1 MVEGVKTN
9 KQQLR
14 LLQHLQPTATKIKLS
29 KSITSTYCYYINVSV
44 NMRLSVERKPIRV
57 NPDPKRVIARF
68 FFNGNDRAKEVIQR
82 VMGISEEDAFSII
95 SPLLQEYSKR
105 HRNIT
110 RVLNRH
116 CSKLKPLFAELDID
130 FDTLTVY
137 RKLLIGS
144 YFTHEYSIESA
155 AFFNPSIIQDPDQTE
170 LQEGQRRVIMSFRAV
185 GEGHISSITFRRAL
199 FDKYNNITVLP
210 AGNYID
216 EAEIVRNAVYNKKLF
231 FDKAAITQINIAVL
245 EELES
250 KLDHHF
256 EYSNLRR
263 IILDSQ
269 KGQESD
275 LKKLEY
281 DKVLWLADSYY
292 EIVFSLDTD
301 ISDRVIFPISEYERK
316 GIEDARFVE
325 FKADDG
331 SSIYYAT
338 YTAYDGALIMPKL
351 LQTNDFYNFKIMPL
365 YGAGAQNKNLA
376 LFPRKI
382 NGKYVMISR
391 IDGCNNYIMY
401 SDKINIWEK
410 PILLQ
415 QPKFTWEFIQIGN
428 CGSPIE
434 TEQGWIVITHG
445 VGPMRRYVL
454 GASLLKLDD
463 PAVEIGRLSEP
474 LLIPNSEEREGYVP
488 NVIYS
493 CGSIVNNGKLVIP
506 YGLSDYSTSFAE
518 IDMNDLI
525 NKLIEEGKQQKAA
538 KKKHVTAKEEVV
550 SK

>member
-1 MVEGVKTN
+1 
-9 KQQLR
+9 
-14 LLQHLQPTATKIKLS
+14 
-29 KSITSTYCYYINVSV
+29 
-44 NMRLSVERKPIRV
+44 MRLSIERKPIRV

-68 FFNGNDRAKEVIQR
+68 FFNGNDRAKEVIER
-82 VMGISEEDAFSII
+82 VMNISEDEAFGIV

-116 CSKLKPLFAELDID
+116 CSKLKPLFHELNID
-130 FDTLTVY
+130 FDILTVY

-155 AFFNPSIIQDPDQTE
+155 AFFNPSIIEDPDQTE
-170 LQEGQRRVIMSFRAV
+170 LEDGQKRMIISFRAV

-199 FDKYNNITVLP
+199 FDKDNNITIQP
-210 AGNYID
+210 SGSYID

-231 FDKAAITQINIAVL
+231 FEKAAITQINIDVIN
-245 EELES
+245 ELES

-256 EYSNLRR
+256 EYANLRR

-269 KGQESD
+269 KLQESD
-275 LKKLEY
+275 MKRLEY

-301 ISDRVIFPISEYERK
+301 LSDRVIFPISEYERK
-316 GIEDARFVE
+316 GIEDARFVK
-325 FKADDG
+325 FINDDG
-331 SSIYYAT
+331 TYVYYAT
-338 YTAYDGALIMPKL
+338 YTAYDGSLIMPKL
-351 LQTNDFYNFKIMPL
+351 LQTSDFYNFKIMPL

-376 LFPRKI
+376 LFPRKV
-382 NGKYVMISR
+382 NGKFVMISR

-434 TEQGWIVITHG
+434 TKDGWIVITHG

-463 PAVEIGRLSEP
+463 PAVEIGRLREP
-474 LLIPNSEEREGYVP
+474 LLIPNSDEREGYVP
-488 NVIYS
+488 NVLYS
-493 CGSIVNNGKLVIP
+493 CGAIVHNDKLIIP
-506 YGLSDYSTSFAE
+506 YGVSDSSTAFAE
-518 IDMNDLI
+518 VCLDALLK
-525 NKLIEEGKQQKAA
+525 KL
-538 KKKHVTAKEEVV
+538 KEDVSEVAEIQN
-550 SK
+550 

>member
-1 MVEGVKTN
+1 
-9 KQQLR
+9 
-14 LLQHLQPTATKIKLS
+14 
-29 KSITSTYCYYINVSV
+29 
-44 NMRLSVERKPIRV
+44 MRLSIERKPVRV

-68 FFNGNDRAKEVIQR
+68 FFNGNDRAKEVIER
-82 VMGISEEDAFSII
+82 VMELTEEEAFGII

-116 CSKLKPLFAELDID
+116 CAKLKNLFEELNID
-130 FDTLTVY
+130 YDSLTVY
-137 RKLLIGS
+137 LKLLIGS

-155 AFFNPSIIQDPDQTE
+155 AFFNPSIIEDPDQTE
-170 LQEGQRRVIMSFRAV
+170 LEDGERRVIISFRAV

-199 FDKYNNITVLP
+199 IDRYNNITVIP
-210 AGNYID
+210 AGSYID

-231 FDKAAITQINIAVL
+231 FDKAVITQINIDVL
-245 EELES
+245 NEIEG

-256 EYSNLRR
+256 EYANLRR
-263 IILDSQ
+263 ILIDSQ
-269 KGQESD
+269 RLQED
-275 LKKLEY
+275 DVKKLEY
-281 DKVLWLADSYY
+281 DKILWLADSYY
-292 EIVFSLDTD
+292 EIVFSMDTD

-316 GIEDARFVE
+316 GIEDARFVK
-325 FKADDG
+325 FINDDD
-331 SSIYYAT
+331 SSVYYAT

-351 LQTNDFYNFKIMPL
+351 LQTNDFYNFRIMPL
-365 YGAGAQNKNLA
+365 YGDGAQNKNLA

-410 PILLQ
+410 PIRLQ
-415 QPKFTWEFIQIGN
+415 KPKFSWEFVQIGN

-434 TEQGWIVITHG
+434 TEHGWIMITHG
-445 VGPMRRYVL
+445 VGPMRKYVL
-454 GASLLKLDD
+454 SVSLLKLDD
-463 PAVEIGRLSEP
+463 PAVEIGRLKEP
-474 LLIPNSEEREGYVP
+474 LLVPNSEEREGYVP

-493 CGSIVNNGKLVIP
+493 CGSIIHNNKLIIP

-518 IDMNDLI
+518 VEVDALI
-525 NKLIEEGKQQKAA
+525 ARLLSDGA
-538 KKKHVTAKEEVV
+538 
-550 SK
+550 

>member
-1 MVEGVKTN
+1 
-9 KQQLR
+9 
-14 LLQHLQPTATKIKLS
+14 
-29 KSITSTYCYYINVSV
+29 
-44 NMRLSVERKPIRV
+44 MRLSIERKPIRV

-68 FFNGNDRAKEVIQR
+68 FFNGNDRAKEVIER
-82 VMGISEEDAFSII
+82 VMDISEEEAFGII

-116 CSKLKPLFAELDID
+116 CSKLKPLFSELNID

-155 AFFNPSIIQDPDQTE
+155 AFFNPSIVEDPDQTE
-170 LQEGQRRVIMSFRAV
+170 LEDGQKRVIISFRAV

-199 FDKYNNITVLP
+199 IDKQNNITIQP
-210 AGNYID
+210 SGSYID

-231 FDKAAITQINIAVL
+231 FEKAAITQISIDVIS
-245 EELES
+245 ELES

-256 EYSNLRR
+256 EYANLRR
-263 IILDSQ
+263 IILESQ
-269 KGQESD
+269 KLQESD
-275 LKKLEY
+275 MKRLEY

-316 GIEDARFVE
+316 GIEDARFVKFFNE
-325 FKADDG
+325 DG
-331 SSIYYAT
+331 TYVYYAT
-338 YTAYDGALIMPKL
+338 YTAYDGSLIMPKL
-351 LQTNDFYNFKIMPL
+351 LQTTDFYNFKIMPL

-376 LFPRKI
+376 LFPRKV
-382 NGKYVMISR
+382 NGKFAMISR

-410 PILLQ
+410 PVLLQ

-434 TEQGWIVITHG
+434 TEEGWIMITHG

-463 PAVEIGRLSEP
+463 PTIEIGRLKEP
-474 LLIPNSEEREGYVP
+474 LLIPNSDEREGYVP
-488 NVIYS
+488 NVLYS
-493 CGSIVNNGKLVIP
+493 CGAIVHNEKLIIP
-506 YGLSDYSTSFAE
+506 YGVSDSSTAFAE
-518 IDMNDLI
+518 VCLDELLK
-525 NKLIEEGKQQKAA
+525 KLKEDAAEHKA
-538 KKKHVTAKEEVV
+538 KTRKHKA
-550 SK
+550 

>member
-1 MVEGVKTN
+1 
-9 KQQLR
+9 
-14 LLQHLQPTATKIKLS
+14 
-29 KSITSTYCYYINVSV
+29 
-44 NMRLSVERKPIRV
+44 MRLSIERKAVKV
-57 NPDPKRVIARF
+57 NPDSKRVIARF
-68 FFNGNDRAKEVIQR
+68 FFNGNDRSKEVIQR
-82 VMGISEEDAFSII
+82 IMAVDEDKVFGLI
-95 SPLLQEYSKR
+95 SPLLQEYSSR

-116 CSKLKPLFAELDID
+116 CAKLKDLFDELGID
-130 FDTLTVY
+130 FDSLTVY

-155 AFFNPSIIQDPDQTE
+155 AFFNPSIIDDPDQSDLE
-170 LQEGQRRVIMSFRAV
+170 EGERRVIMSFRAV

-231 FDKAAITQINIAVL
+231 FEKAVTTQINIDVL
-245 EELES
+245 KELES

-263 IILDSQ
+263 LVLDSQ
-269 KGQESD
+269 KLHEDD
-275 LKKLEY
+275 LIKLEY
-281 DKVLWLADSYY
+281 DKILWLADSYY

-316 GIEDARFVE
+316 GIEDARFVKFINE
-325 FKADDG
+325 DG
-331 SSIYYAT
+331 SWSYYAT

-351 LQTNDFYNFKIMPL
+351 LQTNDFINFRIMPL
-365 YGAGAQNKNLA
+365 YGEGSQNKNLA

-382 NGKYVMISR
+382 NGKYVMMSR

-401 SDKINIWEK
+401 SDKINIWEDPK
-410 PILLQ
+410 LLQ
-415 QPKFTWEFIQIGN
+415 KPKFSWEFIQIGN

-434 TEQGWIVITHG
+434 TEDGWLVITHG
-445 VGPMRRYVL
+445 VGPMRKYVL

-463 PAVEIGRLSEP
+463 PGVEIGRLKEP
-474 LLIPNSEEREGYVP
+474 LLIPNSDEREGYVP

-493 CGSIVNNGKLVIP
+493 CGSIVHNDKLIVP
-506 YGLSDYSTSFAE
+506 YGLSDYSSSFAE
-518 IDMNDLI
+518 VDLKTLL
-525 NKLIEEGKQQKAA
+525 NKL
-538 KKKHVTAKEEVV
+538 KEDGI
-550 SK
+550 